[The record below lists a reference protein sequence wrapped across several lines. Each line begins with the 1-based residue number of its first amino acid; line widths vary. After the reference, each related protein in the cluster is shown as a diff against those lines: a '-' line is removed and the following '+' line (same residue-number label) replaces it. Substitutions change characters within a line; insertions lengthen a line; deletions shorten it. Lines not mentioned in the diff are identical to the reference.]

1 MGIYVNHLGYHL
13 KDIPLDELDL
23 VLAAK
28 YDYAT
33 QLLYN
38 PILALVKN
46 GMLVFFYRVG
56 ASIDNVR
63 WYIIALIIFNTTLM
77 VAIFLTD
84 MLQCIPVSK
93 VFHPEIHGRCIDT
106 TSFFVATAAVTILT
120 DILTLIIPTW
130 ITWNL
135 AIEMKKKI
143 AIIFLLSMGLLVTG
157 ISIYRMY
164 YLIVAFYDAPS
175 GDTTYSVSG
184 TASSIEVN
192 LAIAAACGPFLK
204 PVIVRIWPNFFDR
217 ITAARKS
224 HRYDAGPNNN
234 AQAIYRG
241 PAQTAY
247 SATASAAAK
256 QKKRVSSALRGS
268 TMIDNQGQGFELQS
282 AGGKSRKSVRWGN
295 KRQSSTLVDVEDDDS
310 SQRGIVAMINSLN
323 MNQEIQP
330 DGNFGGSVQSLK
342 QAEEGIVRETSVRIS
357 YTLKKTGEE
366 AQ

>member
-1 MGIYVNHLGYHL
+1 
-13 KDIPLDELDL
+13 
-23 VLAAK
+23 
-28 YDYAT
+28 
-33 QLLYN
+33 
-38 PILALVKN
+38 
-46 GMLVFFYRVG
+46 MLVFFYRVG

-63 WYIIALIIFNTTLM
+63 WYIIALIIFNTSLM

-84 MLQCIPVSK
+84 MLQCVPITK

-130 ITWNL
+130 ITKHL
-135 AIEMKKKI
+135 AIATRKKI
-143 AIIFLLSMGLLVTG
+143 AIIFLLSMGLVVTG

-164 YLIVAFYDAPS
+164 YLINAFYGQPSADAS
-175 GDTTYSVSG
+175 YSVGG

-204 PVIVRIWPNFFDR
+204 PIIVHFWPSFFDR
-217 ITAARKS
+217 VTAAKKS
-224 HRYDAGPNNN
+224 HRHNAGPNSN

-241 PAQTAY
+241 PGQTAY
-247 SATASAAAK
+247 SATASAAAR

-268 TMIDNQGQGFELQS
+268 TMIDNRGQGFELQS

-295 KRQSSTLVDVEDDDS
+295 KRQSSTLVDIEDDDS

-323 MNQEIQP
+323 MNQEIQH
-330 DGNFGGSVQSLK
+330 DGSLGGSVQSLK

-357 YTLKKTGEE
+357 YTVKKAEE
-366 AQ
+366 EPR